1 MPPQRVRIA
10 KGARANACLPCAPQR
25 RSRRSR
31 SMTEWRYPSLE
42 GLRFLAS
49 LAIVVYHFV
58 PYTERGLAAPEFWSG
73 QFSVAVDLFFVI
85 SGIVIANGYLGRTST
100 WREYGEFMR
109 RRFARLYPLHVATLG
124 FYVLVG

>member
-1 MPPQRVRIA
+1 
-10 KGARANACLPCAPQR
+10 
-25 RSRRSR
+25 
-31 SMTEWRYPSLE
+31 MTEWRYPSLE

-100 WREYGEFMR
+100 WRECAGG
-109 RRFARLYPLHVATLG
+109 LHGSTRSIWRHSGSMCWSAPPQR
-124 FYVLVG
+124 